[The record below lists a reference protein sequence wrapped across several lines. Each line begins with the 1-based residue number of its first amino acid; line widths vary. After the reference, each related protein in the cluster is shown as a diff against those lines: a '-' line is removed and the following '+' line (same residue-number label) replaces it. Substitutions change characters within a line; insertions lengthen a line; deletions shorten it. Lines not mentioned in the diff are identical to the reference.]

1 MHASFTAD
9 TVHYLLEH
17 IPGKRIAVVGDLF
30 LDRYLDIDPSLT
42 EKSLETGLD
51 AYQVVRVRPVPGA
64 AGTIVNNLVA
74 LGVRHVYVLS
84 CVGDDGEG
92 YELRRELQRLDLHC
106 DYLVTTP
113 GRPTPTYTKPL
124 VWVSGASPRELHRL
138 DIRPR
143 TRLAPEWE
151 GVLLSHVH
159 FVWPRVDAVIVQDQV
174 VEENVGV
181 VTAQVR
187 DLICHLAERS
197 DQIVLADSR
206 ARIHRFRQVML
217 KPNRAECLE
226 AARALVQSADRGS
239 AASATSCPSLSLQQA
254 LRLLARQAGKPVFCT
269 CGEQGIAVCDP
280 QRETDD
286 IVQAPAYPVSGPI
299 DPVGAG
305 DSVNAALVSALA
317 CGAMLWQAACFANL
331 VASIT
336 VSKLGTTG
344 TASPEEIRRR
354 WEEVQHAQLSAPGSG
369 LGG

>member
-1 MHASFTAD
+1 M
-9 TVHYLLEH
+9 
-17 IPGKRIAVVGDLF
+17 
-30 LDRYLDIDPSLT
+30 
-42 EKSLETGLD
+42 
-51 AYQVVRVRPVPGA
+51 
-64 AGTIVNNLVA
+64 
-74 LGVRHVYVLS
+74 
-84 CVGDDGEG
+84 
-92 YELRRELQRLDLHC
+92 
-106 DYLVTTP
+106 
-113 GRPTPTYTKPL
+113 
-124 VWVSGASPRELHRL
+124 
-138 DIRPR
+138 
-143 TRLAPEWE
+143 
-151 GVLLSHVH
+151 H

-317 CGAMLWQAACFANL
+317 CGATLWQAACFANL